1 MVYEATVK
9 IVESGL
15 GGDVNI
21 DFPIN
26 VMITI
31 NNGEVESM
39 LCIELTDIYK
49 LCGWNSHMSISLDH
63 QKEDGKIIH
72 FMSKYEK

>member
-1 MVYEATVK
+1 MK

-15 GGDVNI
+15 GGHVNI
-21 DFPIN
+21 DFPVD

-31 NNGEVESM
+31 NNGEVVSM

-49 LCGWNSHMSISLDH
+49 LCG
-63 QKEDGKIIH
+63 
-72 FMSKYEK
+72 